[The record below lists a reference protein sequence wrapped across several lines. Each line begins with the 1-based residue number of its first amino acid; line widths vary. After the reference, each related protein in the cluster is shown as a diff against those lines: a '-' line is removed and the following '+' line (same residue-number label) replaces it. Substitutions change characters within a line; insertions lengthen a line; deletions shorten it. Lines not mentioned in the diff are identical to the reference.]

1 MQLLL
6 ALFLFCSL
14 GYAEVVYPG
23 LGSIAHIADGG
34 GIQVEF
40 VLTNLDD
47 TASTYILRCYDNN
60 GNPLSL
66 MTNAGTGSEFTETL
80 AGRASR
86 RIRTAGTAAK
96 WTEGWASIQTTGGTV
111 GASAIIRFSTGPWT
125 GSEAEVPADTWLN
138 NRFSLAFDHTSS
150 VIGLAMVNP
159 SYNDPIAVTVTFR
172 GEDGSVIVTETFNM
186 GRLAH
191 RAFVT
196 TSSYPATVGKR
207 GTIDISTTGSNMSV
221 LALRFGP
228 SAISSVPPLVSSQ
241 WAVPDDA
248 CMGCWDY

>member
-14 GYAEVVYPG
+14 SYAEVVYPG
-23 LGSIAHIADGG
+23 VGSIAHIADGG

-47 TASTYILRCYDNN
+47 TASTYILRFYDDN
-60 GNPLSL
+60 GIPLSL
-66 MTNAGTGSEFTETL
+66 MTTAGTNSDFYGTL
-80 AGRASR
+80 APRASR

-111 GASAIIRFSTGPWT
+111 GASAIFRFSTGPWA

-150 VIGLAMVNP
+150 NVLGLAIVNP
-159 SYNDPIAVTVTFR
+159 YGPVAVTVTFR
-172 GEDGSVIVTETFNM
+172 GEDGGFIVTDTFNM
-186 GRLAH
+186 GPRAH
-191 RAFVT
+191 RSLVT
-196 TSSYPATVGKR
+196 ASSYPATVGKR
-207 GTIDISTTGSNMSV
+207 GTIDISTTGSSISM
-221 LALRFGP
+221 LAMRFGP
-228 SAISSVPPLVSSQ
+228 SAVSFVPPLVSSK
-241 WAVPDDA
+241 WAIPDDA
-248 CMGCWDY
+248 CIGCWDY